1 MGRSIYCGEMY
12 DHVYDMDNYIIDISG
27 DKKDGLCVVYCSSS
41 GLYYPNTKD
50 EFKRVFIDHQDR
62 FEWRNHRIRGA
73 AKTIWIRDITKEFY
87 VKGINSRINNIDKL
101 IGFLKEQVN
110 GYELITVGSSGGGY
124 IAALLGCVLNAKKVY
139 CFSGFFNLN
148 IIDQD
153 TWPLIFELG
162 NFDEYNKWYR
172 IDKLIEKSVTEIFY
186 FYPCLLQDDCKQAS
200 FVEKLEN
207 VRTFCFKSS
216 IHGIPFLHL
225 FYDGKIAVCM
235 FWVLSGYYITKKMMR
250 FSVKIYVLFLAKKF
264 FRLYPLYMLSLIVGT
279 IFCNMRLTFD
289 ELYFTSWFSGF
300 WNRSVSVFDL
310 QKQLVLRGDFNII
323 NPPSWTMKSEFEM
336 TILLPIILAAVLL
349 IAKKGKWINLCL
361 LICTFFVIGG
371 GKIRFFDIT
380 AFPVFCLGT
389 LILLNNNQIKQ
400 FVNNKSQWIIFVVCI
415 FLMNIGNT
423 GLFSEYNPSI

>member
-1 MGRSIYCGEMY
+1 MAERNILNRNNIKRNEIIKMGRSIYCGEMY

-41 GLYYPNTKD
+41 GLYYPN
-50 EFKRVFIDHQDR
+50 
-62 FEWRNHRIRGA
+62 
-73 AKTIWIRDITKEFY
+73 TKEFY

-216 IHGIPFLHL
+216 IHGIPFRDKFHIPVLNRVLNLPQERLRKLHSH
-225 FYDGKIAVCM
+225 YNKK
-235 FWVLSGYYITKKMMR
+235 YISEIGWAFK
-250 FSVKIYVLFLAKKF
+250 VFLK
-264 FRLYPLYMLSLIVGT
+264 
-279 IFCNMRLTFD
+279 
-289 ELYFTSWFSGF
+289 
-300 WNRSVSVFDL
+300 
-310 QKQLVLRGDFNII
+310 
-323 NPPSWTMKSEFEM
+323 
-336 TILLPIILAAVLL
+336 
-349 IAKKGKWINLCL
+349 
-361 LICTFFVIGG
+361 
-371 GKIRFFDIT
+371 
-380 AFPVFCLGT
+380 
-389 LILLNNNQIKQ
+389 
-400 FVNNKSQWIIFVVCI
+400 
-415 FLMNIGNT
+415 
-423 GLFSEYNPSI
+423 

>member
-1 MGRSIYCGEMY
+1 MQNAGKHSKNIT
-12 DHVYDMDNYIIDISG
+12 IQ
-27 DKKDGLCVVYCSSS
+27 GL
-41 GLYYPNTKD
+41 
-50 EFKRVFIDHQDR
+50 
-62 FEWRNHRIRGA
+62 RGA
-73 AKTIWIRDITKEFY
+73 SCIIVFLSHAFGMIP
-87 VKGINSRINNIDKL
+87 VKQGL
-101 IGFLKEQVN
+101 
-110 GYELITVGSSGGGY
+110 
-124 IAALLGCVLNAKKVY
+124 
-139 CFSGFFNLN
+139 FF
-148 IIDQD
+148 
-153 TWPLIFELG
+153 E
-162 NFDEYNKWYR
+162 
-172 IDKLIEKSVTEIFY
+172 
-186 FYPCLLQDDCKQAS
+186 
-200 FVEKLEN
+200 
-207 VRTFCFKSS
+207 
-216 IHGIPFLHL
+216 IPFLHL

>member
-1 MGRSIYCGEMY
+1 MAERNILNRNNIKRNEIIKMGRSIYCGEMY

-87 VKGINSRINNIDKL
+87 VKGISSRINNIDKL

-216 IHGIPFLHL
+216 IHGIPFRDKFHIPVLNRVLNLPQERLRKLHSH
-225 FYDGKIAVCM
+225 YNKK
-235 FWVLSGYYITKKMMR
+235 YISEIGWAFK
-250 FSVKIYVLFLAKKF
+250 VFLK
-264 FRLYPLYMLSLIVGT
+264 
-279 IFCNMRLTFD
+279 
-289 ELYFTSWFSGF
+289 
-300 WNRSVSVFDL
+300 
-310 QKQLVLRGDFNII
+310 
-323 NPPSWTMKSEFEM
+323 
-336 TILLPIILAAVLL
+336 
-349 IAKKGKWINLCL
+349 
-361 LICTFFVIGG
+361 
-371 GKIRFFDIT
+371 
-380 AFPVFCLGT
+380 
-389 LILLNNNQIKQ
+389 
-400 FVNNKSQWIIFVVCI
+400 
-415 FLMNIGNT
+415 
-423 GLFSEYNPSI
+423 